1 MDFITYEK
9 LGLNNSL
16 LRDDIVN
23 GRSNNEPR
31 DISGDVNYYHCS
43 DSNKNV
49 PRTIMKFTTSK
60 TKID

>member
-31 DISGDVNYYHCS
+31 DISGLSLIH
-43 DSNKNV
+43 
-49 PRTIMKFTTSK
+49 I
-60 TKID
+60 